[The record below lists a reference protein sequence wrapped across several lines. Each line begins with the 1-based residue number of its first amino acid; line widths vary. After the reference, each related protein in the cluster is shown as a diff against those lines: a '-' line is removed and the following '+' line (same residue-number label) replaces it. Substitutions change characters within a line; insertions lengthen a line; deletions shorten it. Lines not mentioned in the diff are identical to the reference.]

1 VILNA
6 INIFSKGI
14 IMADPIDDFSNYQLP
29 VTTDSKKFS
38 ATATAASAEVAED
51 LAKSQ
56 VQEAAVSSFG
66 VGTTQYTGFDSVRI
80 KLNDNGTY
88 TATYSSQAIQV
99 EPPPA
104 PDPVPINQPVVPDNI
119 NPVFPPPPLTDN
131 ALEATLS
138 EREITYLDDEF
149 DPYTSGAGNIDPP
162 KDQKV
167 VDGLDPVYPPPPLTD
182 NSINENTNGSNPI
195 PGARDTTRTQGVN
208 QDIVNFNSRTD
219 WRVRLSLAPKADY
232 LYNVAKEGD
241 ILAPLKSTNG
251 VIFPYTPQIQVS
263 YQANYDP
270 TEITHTNYKHYNYR
284 NSEVSQITINAD
296 FTAQDTAE
304 ANYMLA
310 VIHFFKSVTKM
321 FYGQDKNPTNGT
333 PPPLCYLSGFGAQQ
347 FDNHPVAITSFQY
360 NLPNDVDYI
369 RSSSVP
375 QQGGVNLSAYQTKVN
390 NYVPG
395 LSRLFSSGLTP
406 GAATKQ
412 PEFSK
417 SLSNSEATY
426 VPTKVQFNIQ
436 CIPIVTRAD
445 VSRTFS
451 LREYATGSLL
461 RGSKRQGGGIW

>member
-1 VILNA
+1 MQQCIRKTVILDA

-29 VTTDSKKFS
+29 VTTAKQSFS
-38 ATATAASAEVAED
+38 ATATAASAEVAEE
-51 LAKSQ
+51 LARSQ
-56 VQEAAVSSFG
+56 AREAALATFG
-66 VGTTQYTGFDSVRI
+66 VDQTQYLGFDEVNVR
-80 KLNDNGTY
+80 LNNNGTY
-88 TATYSSQAIQV
+88 TASFSTQAGQI
-99 EPPPA
+99 EPSVP
-104 PDPVPINQPVVPDNI
+104 PVPIISNQRTVDEEPDDTLNREPDVPEDQREVTDEPFDDTLNREPDAPEDQREVADGSDPAI
-119 NPVFPPPPLTDN
+119 PTPPTEDGGGGGFNPSPNTVQGSKEN
-131 ALEATLS
+131 A
-138 EREITYLDDEF
+138 
-149 DPYTSGAGNIDPP
+149 
-162 KDQKV
+162 QKQAI
-167 VDGLDPVYPPPPLTD
+167 
-182 NSINENTNGSNPI
+182 S
-195 PGARDTTRTQGVN
+195 
-208 QDIVNFNSRTD
+208 QDITNFNSRAD

-241 ILAPLKSTNG
+241 LLAPLKNTGG

-270 TEITHTNYKHYNYR
+270 TDITHTNYKHYNYK
-284 NSEVSQITINAD
+284 NSEVSQISINAE

-333 PPPLCYLSGFGAQQ
+333 PPPLCYLSGFGAYQ
-347 FDNHPVAITSFQY
+347 FDNHPVAVTSFQY

-369 RSSSVP
+369 RASSVP
-375 QQGGVNLSAYQTKVN
+375 QQGGVNLSAYQSKVN
-390 NYVPG
+390 TYVPS
-395 LSRLFSSGLTP
+395 LTRLFGSNLQP

-426 VPTKVQFNIQ
+426 VPTKIQLNIQ

-451 LREYATGSLL
+451 LRDYATGNLL